1 MDMVSKKKKTSC
13 WQHLISALRNK
24 YRAVSAV
31 IYAVVILLTTGAI
44 PCFSAEDLNWT
55 EEELAFMKEHPV
67 ILLGVDPEFV
77 PFEFIDERGE
87 YKGIAADYLAL
98 ISEKTGLQFE
108 IAKGLTWPEAY
119 DKAVRREVDALPII
133 SKTPEREEHFL
144 FSEPYY
150 YYKRVI
156 VTRDT
161 DTDIKGIDDLE
172 KFTVAVQRNSSN
184 HSYLLSYPHINLS
197 LYETGE
203 AALTAVST
211 GAEKAFVGN
220 LATTN
225 YIIRSYGLNN
235 LRTIVFEPEKQQAL
249 HFAVRKDW
257 PELVSIFDKAM
268 ASIPEREKLA
278 INDKWIELN
287 TDVDYGPVLHILYM
301 AGAFIV
307 VVLAVSIFWI
317 IRLQKEVH
325 HRKQIQL
332 ALETAKRE
340 AEEANEFKS
349 NFMARMSHEIR
360 TPLNAIAGMTYLLK
374 RTELSLTQRMYIDRI
389 IQATDSMLSII
400 NDILD
405 LSKIEA
411 GKVELETTSFSLDQV
426 IQEVV
431 NIVSYK
437 IDEQGIGFRL
447 TKDPQVPNWFVGD
460 RKKIEQ
466 VLVNVLNNAAKFTS
480 TGEVSL
486 DIRVIAR
493 ETDTYHISFTVKDTG
508 IGMTQVQI
516 TRLFEP
522 FEQGDSSINRRFGGS
537 GLGLSIV
544 KSLVEMMGGEIQVF
558 STPGEGSTF
567 VIRLPLTVDKEKEET
582 YKRAL
587 VAEHLKGIKTLVLEK
602 PGPDMDLIG
611 GYLSSFGMQY
621 ELTSSETS
629 ALRLLEKG
637 DDVSA
642 EPFNLLIVA
651 YDAPAEDGFQFIET
665 IRSNKKIVK
674 LPKIIMLLPM
684 TREDLFDELNQHGI
698 DMGIRKPIIPSV
710 LFNGIM
716 DLFNL
721 NAIFTFQPAASDESA
736 LTRPE
741 KNYRVLLV
749 EDNETNQLIAKSL
762 LEEAG
767 IETLIASDGREAVEQ
782 YRKHKDSIDLVL
794 MDLHMPTMNGYEA
807 AEKIRQLSHDVPI
820 VAMTA
825 DVVQGVRE
833 RCAQSGMYHYISK
846 PFKPE
851 GFLQDIIDI
860 LEAGQEESKTGY
872 ILDQQQGLENMGGNA
887 ELYRQVLREYYHEN
901 RDTLDK
907 LAAAVRERKY
917 ADAAQIVHK
926 IKGSSGSIGAKSL
939 YDIAVAF
946 QKALEEERENEIGP
960 LQDIFAKLLKR
971 LLEELKAVEET
982 YGRWGSGEDLHAD

>member
-1 MDMVSKKKKTSC
+1 
-13 WQHLISALRNK
+13 
-24 YRAVSAV
+24 
-31 IYAVVILLTTGAI
+31 
-44 PCFSAEDLNWT
+44 
-55 EEELAFMKEHPV
+55 
-67 ILLGVDPEFV
+67 
-77 PFEFIDERGE
+77 
-87 YKGIAADYLAL
+87 
-98 ISEKTGLQFE
+98 
-108 IAKGLTWPEAY
+108 
-119 DKAVRREVDALPII
+119 
-133 SKTPEREEHFL
+133 
-144 FSEPYY
+144 
-150 YYKRVI
+150 
-156 VTRDT
+156 
-161 DTDIKGIDDLE
+161 
-172 KFTVAVQRNSSN
+172 
-184 HSYLLSYPHINLS
+184 
-197 LYETGE
+197 
-203 AALTAVST
+203 
-211 GAEKAFVGN
+211 
-220 LATTN
+220 
-225 YIIRSYGLNN
+225 
-235 LRTIVFEPEKQQAL
+235 
-249 HFAVRKDW
+249 
-257 PELVSIFDKAM
+257 
-268 ASIPEREKLA
+268 
-278 INDKWIELN
+278 
-287 TDVDYGPVLHILYM
+287 
-301 AGAFIV
+301 
-307 VVLAVSIFWI
+307 
-317 IRLQKEVH
+317 
-325 HRKQIQL
+325 
-332 ALETAKRE
+332 
-340 AEEANEFKS
+340 
-349 NFMARMSHEIR
+349 
-360 TPLNAIAGMTYLLK
+360 MTYLLK

>member
-1 MDMVSKKKKTSC
+1 
-13 WQHLISALRNK
+13 
-24 YRAVSAV
+24 
-31 IYAVVILLTTGAI
+31 
-44 PCFSAEDLNWT
+44 
-55 EEELAFMKEHPV
+55 
-67 ILLGVDPEFV
+67 
-77 PFEFIDERGE
+77 
-87 YKGIAADYLAL
+87 
-98 ISEKTGLQFE
+98 
-108 IAKGLTWPEAY
+108 
-119 DKAVRREVDALPII
+119 
-133 SKTPEREEHFL
+133 
-144 FSEPYY
+144 
-150 YYKRVI
+150 
-156 VTRDT
+156 
-161 DTDIKGIDDLE
+161 
-172 KFTVAVQRNSSN
+172 
-184 HSYLLSYPHINLS
+184 
-197 LYETGE
+197 
-203 AALTAVST
+203 
-211 GAEKAFVGN
+211 
-220 LATTN
+220 
-225 YIIRSYGLNN
+225 
-235 LRTIVFEPEKQQAL
+235 
-249 HFAVRKDW
+249 
-257 PELVSIFDKAM
+257 
-268 ASIPEREKLA
+268 
-278 INDKWIELN
+278 
-287 TDVDYGPVLHILYM
+287 
-301 AGAFIV
+301 
-307 VVLAVSIFWI
+307 
-317 IRLQKEVH
+317 
-325 HRKQIQL
+325 
-332 ALETAKRE
+332 
-340 AEEANEFKS
+340 
-349 NFMARMSHEIR
+349 
-360 TPLNAIAGMTYLLK
+360 MTYLLK

-466 VLVNVLNNAAKFTS
+466 VLVNVLNNASKFTS